1 MTRTVREGAIGAL
14 LTSAL
19 LFATLLAALLVAPR
33 TAAAT
38 GAPTVRA
45 TAASSASAQVRV
57 AAIVKQRKRAVR
69 LLDLVNSARR
79 HGRTCGS
86 AFYPRAKPLKYRT
99 SLATAARRHARD
111 MARTDYFDHN
121 SRAGTSPG
129 QRARRAGYH
138 GATGENIAAGYRS
151 VARTMHSWLA
161 SPGHCAN
168 IMSRR
173 YKHLGIGYA
182 YDASSR
188 YRAYWVQDFGAG

>member
-1 MTRTVREGAIGAL
+1 MTRTVREGATGAL

-19 LFATLLAALLVAPR
+19 VFATLLAALLVAPR

-38 GAPTVRA
+38 GTPTARA
-45 TAASSASAQVRV
+45 TALSPASAQVRG
-57 AAIVKQRKRAVR
+57 AAIVKQRKRAGK
-69 LLDLVNSARR
+69 LLDLVNAARR

-86 AFYPRAKPLKYRT
+86 AYYPRAKPLKYRT

-111 MARTDYFDHN
+111 MARKNYFDHY
-121 SRAGTSPG
+121 SRSGRSPG
-129 QRARRAGYH
+129 ERARRAGYH
-138 GATGENIAAGYRS
+138 GGTGENIAAGYRS
-151 VARTMHSWLA
+151 VARAMRAWLT